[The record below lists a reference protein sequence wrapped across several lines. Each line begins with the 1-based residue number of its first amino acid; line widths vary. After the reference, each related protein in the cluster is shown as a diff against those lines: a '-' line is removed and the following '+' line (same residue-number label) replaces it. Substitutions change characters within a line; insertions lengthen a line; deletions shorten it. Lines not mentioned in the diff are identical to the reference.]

1 MDSSRLLDYTK
12 SREEFY
18 YFLEKIDFEIDNF
31 DSNKN
36 TLKDFSKMLYL
47 KVLINDLYFYL
58 EKSIK
63 LIVQLFKER
72 EKSFEPVYD
81 IIILT
86 RKNLSLVIN
95 SVEGN
100 QTSKYDI
107 EESVVNTLKVIDK
120 QFCFLSEKNIQFYM
134 HPILGNFRSVNL
146 CILNYSRR

>member
-1 MDSSRLLDYTK
+1 MDPSRLLDYSE
-12 SREEFY
+12 SREDFY

-31 DSNKN
+31 DPNADS
-36 TLKDFSKMLYL
+36 LKDFSKILYL
-47 KVLINDLYFYL
+47 KVLINDIYLYL

-63 LIVQLFKER
+63 LMVQLFKER

-86 RKNLSLVIN
+86 RKNLSLVIESIESGQN
-95 SVEGN
+95 
-100 QTSKYDI
+100 SKYDI

-120 QFCFLSEKNIQFYM
+120 QFYFLYEKNTQFYM
-134 HPILGNFRSVNL
+134 HPILGNFRSMNL